1 MSNFSAPSLAGR
13 RVLLG
18 VTGGIAAYKSA
29 DLARRLKDAG
39 ADVQVVMTEAA
50 TRFVGPQ
57 TFQAVSGRPVRQS
70 LWDEAGE
77 AAMGHI
83 ELARWPDAILIA
95 PASANTLARLAHG
108 FADDLL
114 STLCLAT
121 DRPIFCAPAMNRL
134 MWANPATQTNA
145 RALQDRG
152 VTLFGP
158 GSGSQACGETGDG
171 RMLDPLELVARLAQA
186 LSGGPLQ
193 GVHAVVTAG
202 PTHEA
207 VDPVRVLTNRS
218 SGKMGFAVAEALARL
233 GAQVSLIAGPVS
245 LSTPPGVKR
254 IDVQSADDMLQASL
268 AAADQA
274 QIFVGTAAVA
284 DYRPAQTAP
293 GKIKKSSDTLS
304 LALSRTEDILSTVR
318 DRHPALFM
326 VGFAAETESLV
337 DYARDKLRR
346 KHLQMVAAN
355 EVGGGRAF
363 DVDDNHLIV
372 VEAQQETDL
381 GHAPKTELARALA
394 ELIAARYLALNPSV

>member
-1 MSNFSAPSLAGR
+1 
-13 RVLLG
+13 
-18 VTGGIAAYKSA
+18 
-29 DLARRLKDAG
+29 
-39 ADVQVVMTEAA
+39 
-50 TRFVGPQ
+50 
-57 TFQAVSGRPVRQS
+57 
-70 LWDEAGE
+70 
-77 AAMGHI
+77 
-83 ELARWPDAILIA
+83 
-95 PASANTLARLAHG
+95 
-108 FADDLL
+108 
-114 STLCLAT
+114 
-121 DRPIFCAPAMNRL
+121 
-134 MWANPATQTNA
+134 
-145 RALQDRG
+145 
-152 VTLFGP
+152 
-158 GSGSQACGETGDG
+158 
-171 RMLDPLELVARLAQA
+171 MLDPLELVARLAQA